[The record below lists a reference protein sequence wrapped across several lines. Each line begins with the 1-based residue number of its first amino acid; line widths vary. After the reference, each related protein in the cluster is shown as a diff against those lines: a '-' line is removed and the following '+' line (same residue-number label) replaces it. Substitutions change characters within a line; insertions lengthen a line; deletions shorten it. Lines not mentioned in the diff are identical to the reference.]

1 MSGVPLLSG
10 SRSAGDTGV
19 KATRGLAEQHCPH
32 GCLARTPGWEGE
44 TPDLSLPRRRT
55 QGQVASWRPRWCWRP
70 PLSRQPREGRSGHIL
85 PHGLRKTI
93 AMAISCLSSMNYVLY
108 ILVLPRASSEPHG
121 AVVFPV
127 QVRTW
132 SSETSSNP
140 LTCTTSQG
148 MSPPSPQSTLPSHPH
163 GPHLP
168 LGPDTW
174 ASTAESSL
182 QLTILPLQHANSSER
197 SFT

>member
-1 MSGVPLLSG
+1 MPRENPRVGGGDPRLEPPTQT
-10 SRSAGDTGV
+10 DTGTGGEL
-19 KATRGLAEQHCPH
+19 ATQVVL
-32 GCLARTPGWEGE
+32 E
-44 TPDLSLPRRRT
+44 TSPKQT
-55 QGQVASWRPRWCWRP
+55 E
-70 PLSRQPREGRSGHIL
+70 PREGRSGHIL

-93 AMAISCLSSMNYVLY
+93 AVAISCLSSMNYVLY

-127 QVRTW
+127 QVRTR

-148 MSPPSPQSTLPSHPH
+148 VSPPSPQSTLLSHPH

-182 QLTILPLQHANSSER
+182 QLTILPLQHANSSAR
-197 SFT
+197 SFTWIPIMRTAGLMD